1 MPNYSSR
8 TNTPKASPTKKG
20 DVNLTHNLWNT
31 LGQTLYEGINTGRLD
46 PRKLKNFSAN
56 LGIDLGS
63 DYGLDVGYNQYMGDL
78 RQDLKLTISKKY

>member
-8 TNTPKASPTKKG
+8 RNTAKASPAKKG
-20 DVNLTHNLWNT
+20 DVELTHNLWNT
-31 LGQTLYEGINTGRLD
+31 LGKVLYEGYNAGRLD
-46 PRKLKNFSAN
+46 PRKLENLSAN